1 MHARLPERPKGAD
14 CKSVGI
20 AFVGSNPS
28 SGTVKSLREFS
39 RGDFLFVG
47 AVGGDVGQGFGV
59 GARVRGLWIK
69 RGQGL
74 ELEVS
79 HSSMSYS
86 LMVPLELIDK

>member
-28 SGTVKSLREFS
+28 SGTVKSPREFS

-47 AVGGDVGQGFGV
+47 AVSGGG
-59 GARVRGLWIK
+59 RVRARDLG
-69 RGQGL
+69 
-74 ELEVS
+74 
-79 HSSMSYS
+79 
-86 LMVPLELIDK
+86 